1 MICSIDTMV
10 YHMFAGVN
18 SCLIGVESYVFL
30 DLKNHK
36 NRHLLKT
43 RRWYSHIWGVT
54 SCRTRKFEELIEPC
68 YIPLGHKH
76 ALRFARSG
84 PALSFH
90 ILKSL
95 RRIALLKL
103 SKPINPKTENLE
115 PEILKT
121 KVEIAAYIAVFSF
134 IFLWQVYDIVW
145 MCYLDMGERPAH
157 QPHLFF
163 GVVVEMCFSIFLG

>member
-121 KVEIAAYIAVFSF
+121 KVEIAAYIARVFVH
-134 IFLWQVYDIVW
+134 FLVTSIWY
-145 MCYLDMGERPAH
+145 CLDV
-157 QPHLFF
+157 LFGYGRTSGASTPPF
-163 GVVVEMCFSIFLG
+163 FWGGCWDVFFDFF